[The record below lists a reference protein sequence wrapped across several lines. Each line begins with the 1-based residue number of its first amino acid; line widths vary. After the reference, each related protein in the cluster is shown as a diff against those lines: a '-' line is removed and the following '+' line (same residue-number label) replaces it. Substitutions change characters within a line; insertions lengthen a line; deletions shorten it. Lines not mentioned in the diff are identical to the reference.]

1 MWQEFDPVF
10 LIDIAIFGSSVG
22 PYAVLSTT
30 AVSWIWS
37 FAQVDPSAA
46 DEADGVDRAEGED
59 DPDEDA
65 DPEEEE
71 EEEDDDGVEAP
82 VAVAVGSAEVA
93 PLPRPT
99 TISTTTTTMSRSTP
113 MTVARRRQ

>member
-1 MWQEFDPVF
+1 MPEF

-46 DEADGVDRAEGED
+46 GEADGVDRAEGED
-59 DPDEDA
+59 A
-65 DPEEEE
+65 DPGDDDDPEEEEEE
-71 EEEDDDGVEAP
+71 EEEDDDGDADP

>member
-37 FAQVDPSAA
+37 FAHVDPSAA

-59 DPDEDA
+59 ADPGDDD

-71 EEEDDDGVEAP
+71 DGDADP

>member
-1 MWQEFDPVF
+1 MWHEFDPVF

-46 DEADGVDRAEGED
+46 DEADGVDRAEGDD

-65 DPEEEE
+65 DPE

>member
-46 DEADGVDRAEGED
+46 DEADGVDRAEGDD

-65 DPEEEE
+65 DPE